1 MKSNSFGL
9 DIGTSSIKMVWLN
22 RENTGFEYNTSLFA
36 PALPT
41 GMQSESP
48 FDQQEMAQIINKY
61 VNEAKIMTNSVNI
74 SLPEGQVFTKVI
86 DMPMLSDKELANAIY
101 WEAEQYIPAQL
112 DTMTLDWSV
121 LRRQSEVQA
130 ERKMQV
136 LLVAA
141 PTQLIKRYQSILEL
155 AGLSLASVET
165 EILSVVRSVV
175 HGINSP
181 TSLVMHMGSLS
192 TSVAIVQNGLLVFN
206 YTIPLGGIA
215 MTRGIASDFG
225 FSPTQAEEY
234 KRVYGLLDK
243 NFGGKVGKAIEPI
256 LTEIVSEIRK
266 AMAFYNEKYKN
277 ESPISQILLTGGA
290 AALPGIDIYF
300 VKNTGIET
308 VIANPWKILNVQ
320 KVPENIMAQG
330 MEYAVALGLALK
342 EYE

>member
-1 MKSNSFGL
+1 MKSSSFGL
-9 DIGTSSIKMVWLN
+9 DIGTSSIKIVWLN
-22 RENTGFEYNTSLFA
+22 REKGGFEYNTSYFA
-36 PALPT
+36 PAPPA
-41 GMQSESP
+41 GIQSESP
-48 FDQQEMAQIINKY
+48 LDQQELAQVLNKY
-61 VNEAKIMTNSVNI
+61 VNEARVTTNSVNI
-74 SLPEGQVFTKVI
+74 ALPEGQVFTKVI
-86 DMPMLSDKELANAIY
+86 DMPVLAEKELANAIY

-121 LRRQSEVQA
+121 LRRQGEAQA
-130 ERKMQV
+130 EKMRV

-141 PTQLIKRYQSILEL
+141 PTQLIKRYRSILEL

-165 EILSVVRSVV
+165 EIISVVRSVAQ
-175 HGINSP
+175 GRNSP
-181 TSLVMHMGSLS
+181 TSLLMHMGSLS
-192 TSVAIVQNGLLVFN
+192 TSVAIVQNGSLIFN

-234 KRVYGLLDK
+234 KKVYGLSDK

-256 LTEIVSEIRK
+256 LTEITLEIKK
-266 AMAFYNEKYKN
+266 AMAFYSEKYKN

-290 AALPGIDIYF
+290 AALPGIDVYF
-300 VKNTGIET
+300 VRNIGVET

-320 KVPENIMAQG
+320 KVPENILAQG
-330 MEYAVALGLALK
+330 LEYAVAVGLALK